1 MEKIIIN
8 RFLEKI
14 KENKEN
20 KVEGHEVIHIDVP
33 SLQEGKSIP
42 MKKEWIYINVPQH
55 SCLAESEKAVL
66 VHFGEYRV
74 WISKKLI
81 NKQND
86 YNEFVKTYTIS
97 LFDGMEIKVLPLIP
111 TEKKVEE
118 LDKKLRDVEIKMN
131 LKQFLTYL
139 KYDIIMNLYNN
150 NFGKKIQEFI
160 DCITSSKV

>member
-1 MEKIIIN
+1 MEKLNTN

-14 KENKEN
+14 KENKIEA
-20 KVEGHEVIHIDVP
+20 EGSEVIHIDVTNIEEQ
-33 SLQEGKSIP
+33 SSK
-42 MKKEWIYINVPQH
+42 KKEWIYINVPQH

-139 KYDIIMNLYNN
+139 KYDIGMILYNN
-150 NFGKKIQEFI
+150 NFGKKVQEFI